1 VSNGSSGELRL
12 AKMEPT
18 FYGFLELISLEL
30 AINFSSWIGLT
41 RRLAGDV
48 GTYVAHTISFSAA
61 LAAIFRSLSLLSFKS
76 VPRQGE
82 KNIFPVIETFN
93 VQAAIAIQKRT
104 QATVKTWER

>member
-18 FYGFLELISLEL
+18 FYGFLE
-30 AINFSSWIGLT
+30 
-41 RRLAGDV
+41 
-48 GTYVAHTISFSAA
+48 VAHTISFSAA

-104 QATVKTWER
+104 QATVKT